1 MLKAADRGVRVRI
14 LIDDTAS
21 DGWDYEI
28 GVLSA
33 HPNIQVRLFNP
44 LHLGRATG
52 ITRGVGRL
60 FNLSQQH
67 RRMHNKLW
75 LADGT
80 AAIVGGRNLGDEY
93 FNAKPEMNF
102 TDLDLLGVGPIAN
115 QLSHSF
121 DQYWNSAISRPI
133 EDFLWRAPYPGELES
148 ARRKLQRY
156 LRKESVKE
164 SGYIRH
170 LFDRG
175 DQPRL
180 GNWLEN
186 LTWARA
192 EAIWGCAAEG
202 IEPRRARPA
211 PIAQSAPGG
220 PVQGRAEGT
229 DPGLGVFRS
238 GQGRSQLPHRQGRQR
253 RPRAPAD
260 QLLEATD
267 VPAVHAGYAPYRMAL
282 LEHGVKLYELRANPD
297 QPLSGA
303 PWRLHGSSSASLHS
317 KAMVFDRRKVFIG
330 SFNFDPRSILWNTE
344 VGVIVDSPLLAE
356 QVRQLALEG
365 MAPSVSY
372 QVRID
377 RSGSRPKLV
386 WIDERDGRPQV
397 LRHEPGSLWRRLN
410 AWVAG
415 MIGLEKML

>member
-1 MLKAADRGVRVRI
+1 
-14 LIDDTAS
+14 
-21 DGWDYEI
+21 
-28 GVLSA
+28 
-33 HPNIQVRLFNP
+33 
-44 LHLGRATG
+44 
-52 ITRGVGRL
+52 
-60 FNLSQQH
+60 
-67 RRMHNKLW
+67 MHNKLW

-192 EAIWGCAAEG
+192 EAIWDAPLKVLSRG
-202 IEPRRARPA
+202 EPDPHLLLSPHLAGLFKGVQKELILVSAYFVPA
-211 PIAQSAPGG
+211 K
-220 PVQGRAEGT
+220 
-229 DPGLGVFRS
+229 DGLNYLTGKADSGVRVRLLTNS
-238 GQGRSQLPHRQGRQR
+238 
-253 RPRAPAD
+253 
-260 QLLEATD
+260 LEATD

-303 PWRLHGSSSASLHS
+303 PGACTDRAAPACTARRWSSTGARYSSVRSTSIRARSCGTPKSGSSSTVRCWPSRSANWRWRAWRRASATRCAS
-317 KAMVFDRRKVFIG
+317 TAAVAGRSWSG
-330 SFNFDPRSILWNTE
+330 STNATAGPRSCAT
-344 VGVIVDSPLLAE
+344 
-356 QVRQLALEG
+356 
-365 MAPSVSY
+365 
-372 QVRID
+372 
-377 RSGSRPKLV
+377 SRAACG
-386 WIDERDGRPQV
+386 D
-397 LRHEPGSLWRRLN
+397 
-410 AWVAG
+410 A
-415 MIGLEKML
+415 

>member
-1 MLKAADRGVRVRI
+1 MSRSFEFPREISLLRRFLLLALLALSGCASTPPPQPSSALPAEGTWLARQAEIQGRDHPGQSGFHLLGASEDAFVARAALIRAAQRSLDIQYYIVHDGLTTRALAYELLKAADRGVRVRI

-192 EAIWGCAAEG
+192 EAIWDAPLKVLSRG
-202 IEPRRARPA
+202 EPDPHLLLSPHLAGLFKGVQKEL
-211 PIAQSAPGG
+211 ILVSAY
-220 PVQGRAEGT
+220 
-229 DPGLGVFRS
+229 F
-238 GQGRSQLPHRQGRQR
+238 
-253 RPRAPAD
+253 
-260 QLLEATD
+260 
-267 VPAVHAGYAPYRMAL
+267 VPA
-282 LEHGVKLYELRANPD
+282 K
-297 QPLSGA
+297 
-303 PWRLHGSSSASLHS
+303 
-317 KAMVFDRRKVFIG
+317 
-330 SFNFDPRSILWNTE
+330 
-344 VGVIVDSPLLAE
+344 
-356 QVRQLALEG
+356 
-365 MAPSVSY
+365 
-372 QVRID
+372 
-377 RSGSRPKLV
+377 
-386 WIDERDGRPQV
+386 DG
-397 LRHEPGSLWRRLN
+397 LN
-410 AWVAG
+410 Y
-415 MIGLEKML
+415 L

>member
-1 MLKAADRGVRVRI
+1 GPHLAGLFKGVQKELILVSAYFVPAKDGLNYLTGKADSGVRVR
-14 LIDDTAS
+14 
-21 DGWDYEI
+21 
-28 GVLSA
+28 
-33 HPNIQVRLFNP
+33 
-44 LHLGRATG
+44 
-52 ITRGVGRL
+52 
-60 FNLSQQH
+60 
-67 RRMHNKLW
+67 
-75 LADGT
+75 
-80 AAIVGGRNLGDEY
+80 
-93 FNAKPEMNF
+93 
-102 TDLDLLGVGPIAN
+102 LLT
-115 QLSHSF
+115 
-121 DQYWNSAISRPI
+121 NS
-133 EDFLWRAPYPGELES
+133 
-148 ARRKLQRY
+148 
-156 LRKESVKE
+156 
-164 SGYIRH
+164 
-170 LFDRG
+170 
-175 DQPRL
+175 
-180 GNWLEN
+180 
-186 LTWARA
+186 
-192 EAIWGCAAEG
+192 
-202 IEPRRARPA
+202 
-211 PIAQSAPGG
+211 
-220 PVQGRAEGT
+220 
-229 DPGLGVFRS
+229 
-238 GQGRSQLPHRQGRQR
+238 
-253 RPRAPAD
+253 
-260 QLLEATD
+260 LEATD

>member
-1 MLKAADRGVRVRI
+1 MSRSFEFPREISLLRRFLLLALLALSGCASTPPPQPSSALPAEGTWLARQAEIQGRDHPGQSGFHLLGASEDAFVARAALIRAAQRSLDIQYYIVHDGLTTRALAYELLKAADRGVRVRI

-156 LRKESVKE
+156 LRP
-164 SGYIRH
+164 R
-170 LFDRG
+170 RG
-175 DQPRL
+175 DL
-180 GNWLEN
+180 
-186 LTWARA
+186 
-192 EAIWGCAAEG
+192 GCAAEG

-260 QLLEATD
+260 QLPGSHRRARR
-267 VPAVHAGYAPYRMAL
+267 ACR
-282 LEHGVKLYELRANPD
+282 LRA
-297 QPLSGA
+297 LSDGA
-303 PWRLHGSSSASLHS
+303 A
-317 KAMVFDRRKVFIG
+317 
-330 SFNFDPRSILWNTE
+330 
-344 VGVIVDSPLLAE
+344 
-356 QVRQLALEG
+356 
-365 MAPSVSY
+365 
-372 QVRID
+372 
-377 RSGSRPKLV
+377 
-386 WIDERDGRPQV
+386 
-397 LRHEPGSLWRRLN
+397 
-410 AWVAG
+410 
-415 MIGLEKML
+415 

>member
-1 MLKAADRGVRVRI
+1 
-14 LIDDTAS
+14 
-21 DGWDYEI
+21 
-28 GVLSA
+28 
-33 HPNIQVRLFNP
+33 
-44 LHLGRATG
+44 
-52 ITRGVGRL
+52 
-60 FNLSQQH
+60 
-67 RRMHNKLW
+67 
-75 LADGT
+75 
-80 AAIVGGRNLGDEY
+80 
-93 FNAKPEMNF
+93 MNF

-192 EAIWGCAAEG
+192 EAIWDAPLKVLSRG
-202 IEPRRARPA
+202 EPDPHLLLSPHLAGLFKGVQKELILVSAYFVPA
-211 PIAQSAPGG
+211 K
-220 PVQGRAEGT
+220 
-229 DPGLGVFRS
+229 DGLNYLTGKADSGVRVRLLTNS
-238 GQGRSQLPHRQGRQR
+238 
-253 RPRAPAD
+253 
-260 QLLEATD
+260 LEATD

>member
-1 MLKAADRGVRVRI
+1 MLRRFLLLALLALSGCASTPPPQPSSALPAEGTWLARQAEIQGRDHPGQSGFHLLGASEDAFVARAALIRAAQRSLDIQYYIVHDGLTTRALAYELLKAADRGVRVRI

-186 LTWARA
+186 LTW
-192 EAIWGCAAEG
+192 EI
-202 IEPRRARPA
+202 
-211 PIAQSAPGG
+211 
-220 PVQGRAEGT
+220 GRAH
-229 DPGLGVFRS
+229 V
-238 GQGRSQLPHRQGRQR
+238 
-253 RPRAPAD
+253 
-260 QLLEATD
+260 
-267 VPAVHAGYAPYRMAL
+267 
-282 LEHGVKLYELRANPD
+282 
-297 QPLSGA
+297 
-303 PWRLHGSSSASLHS
+303 
-317 KAMVFDRRKVFIG
+317 
-330 SFNFDPRSILWNTE
+330 
-344 VGVIVDSPLLAE
+344 
-356 QVRQLALEG
+356 
-365 MAPSVSY
+365 
-372 QVRID
+372 
-377 RSGSRPKLV
+377 
-386 WIDERDGRPQV
+386 
-397 LRHEPGSLWRRLN
+397 
-410 AWVAG
+410 
-415 MIGLEKML
+415 